1 MSFKSHKELLE
12 ALLTKKKIIDVH
24 ENTLELDKEYKLLG
38 TFKPSYQPEDKHLL
52 TFLNPTNWSFKKA
65 TQLVNGVE
73 IGIPTSLNNLKKNDL
88 YFAVSTIS
96 NKVYTEVIGDDPTKD
111 FMYFSLCVCFTDV
124 QDAEDYL
131 KAVRIVPKQTSK
143 VVEAV
148 VEVTEEEVVKVEILP
163 ILNEV
168 VESVTDDTNK
178 KAYSLREKGILRL
191 FDNMPIRSMSRI
203 VNSKKGNFGRPPFS
217 FGLVEKE
224 VRSLIEQDVH
234 NLVAEGKLVI
244 VGYTIRELPLYALSK
259 KRPELKLELKL

>member
-12 ALLTKKKIIDVH
+12 ALLTKKKIIDIH
-24 ENTLELDKEYKLLG
+24 DNTLELDKEYKLLG

-73 IGIPTSLNNLKKNDL
+73 VGIPTSLNNLKKNDL

-96 NKVYTEVIGDDPTKD
+96 NEVYTEVIGDDPTKD
-111 FMYFSLCVCFTDV
+111 FIYFNLCVCFTDI
-124 QDAEDYL
+124 QDANNYL
-131 KAVRIVPKQTSK
+131 KAIRTVPTQTSK

-148 VEVTEEEVVKVEILP
+148 VEVTEEEVAKVEILP

-168 VESVTDDTNK
+168 LESVTDDTNK
-178 KAYSLREKGILRL
+178 KASSLREKSILRL
-191 FDNMPIRSMSRI
+191 FDNVPIRSMSSI
-203 VNSKKGNFGRPPFS
+203 VNSKKGNLGKPPYS

-224 VRSLIEQDVH
+224 VRNLIEQDVY
-234 NLVAEGKLVI
+234 NLVDKGKLVI
-244 VGYTIRELPLYALSK
+244 DGYTIRELPLYTISK
-259 KRPELKLELKL
+259 KIPELKLELKL